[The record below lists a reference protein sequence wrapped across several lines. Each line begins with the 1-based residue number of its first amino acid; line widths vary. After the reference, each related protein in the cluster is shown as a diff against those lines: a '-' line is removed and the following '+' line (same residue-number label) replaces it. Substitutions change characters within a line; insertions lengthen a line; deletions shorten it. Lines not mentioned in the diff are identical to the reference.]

1 MGKSCLREWRSNI
14 LLFIY
19 FLTVNRGTVFAWTL
33 STAKRLTPGMLTPMI
48 RALLAFALTLLLTG
62 AALANPRIKDI
73 ADVEGVRD
81 NQLVGYG
88 LVVGLDGT
96 GDTLRNAAFT
106 RQALNSML
114 ERFNINVREA
124 DLRTG
129 NVAAVIVTAELP
141 PFSMQGTRL
150 DVTVSALGDAGSLQG
165 GVLIA
170 TPLMAANGEV
180 YAVAQGSLAVG
191 GFSAEGDAASVTRGV
206 PTNGRIAN
214 GAVIE
219 REIEWDLAAQ
229 NTVRLAL
236 RNPDF
241 TTARRM
247 AETINAFLGADA
259 ASAQNPS
266 TVALSRP
273 AAFRGDMVSLI
284 AEVEQ
289 LRVATDMRARVVID
303 ESTGTIVMG
312 ENVRVSTVAIAQ
324 GGLTITVSETPQ
336 VSQAQPFA
344 EGGETVVVPRTDVQV
359 TEDAGDLGVLEG
371 SVTLRELVDGL
382 NALGVSPRDMIT
394 ILQTIKAAGALQ
406 AEIEVL

>member
-1 MGKSCLREWRSNI
+1 MFTRFF
-14 LLFIY
+14 LLI
-19 FLTVNRGTVFAWTL
+19 G
-33 STAKRLTPGMLTPMI
+33 
-48 RALLAFALTLLLTG
+48 LAACLLT
-62 AALANPRIKDI
+62 ADAWANPRIKDI

-96 GDTLRNAAFT
+96 GDTLRNAVFT

-141 PFSMQGTRL
+141 PFSMQGSRV
-150 DVTVSALGDAGSLQG
+150 DVTVSALGDADSLQG

-170 TPLMAANGEV
+170 TPLMAANGDV

-191 GFSAEGDAASVTRGV
+191 GFAAEGDGASITRGV

-214 GAVIE
+214 GGVIE
-219 REIEWDLAAQ
+219 RELDWDLAGQ
-229 NTVRLAL
+229 SQIRLAL

-247 AETINAFLGADA
+247 ADAINAFLGANA
-259 ASAQNPS
+259 AAAQNPS

-273 AAFRGDMVSLI
+273 GFFEGDMVALI

-289 LRVATDMRARVVID
+289 LRVQTDMRARVIID

-312 ENVRVSTVAIAQ
+312 EDVRVSTVAIAQ
-324 GGLTITVSETPQ
+324 GGLTITVNESPV
-336 VSQAQPFA
+336 VSQPLPFA
-344 EGGETVVVPRTDVQV
+344 EGGEAIELPRTDITVQ
-359 TEDAGDLGVLEG
+359 EELREMGVLES
-371 SVTLRELVDGL
+371 SVSLRELVDGL
-382 NALGVSPRDMIT
+382 NALGVSPRDLIT

>member
-1 MGKSCLREWRSNI
+1 MERLCSKTPCRGLFTTMTR
-14 LLFIY
+14 LLTA
-19 FLTVNRGTVFAWTL
+19 LAL
-33 STAKRLTPGMLTPMI
+33 SL
-48 RALLAFALTLLLTG
+48 LLAG

-150 DVTVSALGDAGSLQG
+150 DVTVSAMGDADSLQG

-219 REIEWDLAAQ
+219 REIDWDLAAQ
-229 NTVRLAL
+229 ETVRLAL

-247 AETINAFLGADA
+247 AEAINAFLGDDA

-266 TVALSRP
+266 TVSLSLPP
-273 AAFRGDMVSLI
+273 AFSGDMVSLI

-336 VSQAQPFA
+336 VSQAQPLA
-344 EGGETVVVPRTDVQV
+344 PGGEALEVPRTDVEV
-359 TEDAGDLGVLEG
+359 TEDVGDLGVLEG

-394 ILQTIKAAGALQ
+394 ILQTIKSAGALQ

>member
-1 MGKSCLREWRSNI
+1 MMR
-14 LLFIY
+14 
-19 FLTVNRGTVFAWTL
+19 FL
-33 STAKRLTPGMLTPMI
+33 
-48 RALLAFALTLLLTG
+48 ALLAFAV
-62 AALANPRIKDI
+62 LAVSAPASADPRIKDI

-96 GDTLRNAAFT
+96 GDTLRNSAFT

-114 ERFNINVREA
+114 ERFNINVRDA

-150 DVTVSALGDAGSLQG
+150 DVGVSAIGDADSLQG

-170 TPLMAANGEV
+170 TPLMSSGGDV
-180 YAVAQGSLAVG
+180 YAIAQGSLAVG
-191 GFSAEGDAASVTRGV
+191 GFAAEGDGASVTRGV

-219 REIEWDLAAQ
+219 REVDWNLGAQ
-229 NTVRLAL
+229 QSIRLAL

-247 AETINAFLGADA
+247 AQTINAYLGAGA
-259 ASAQNPS
+259 ANAENPS
-266 TVALSRP
+266 IVSLSRP
-273 AAFRGDMVSLI
+273 AEFRGDMVALV
-284 AEVEQ
+284 AEIEQ
-289 LRVATDMRARVVID
+289 LRVETDMRARVVID
-303 ESTGTIVMG
+303 EATGTIVMG

-324 GGLTITVSETPQ
+324 GGLTITVAESP
-336 VSQAQPFA
+336 VASQAQPFA
-344 EGGETVVVPRTDVQV
+344 DGGETVVLPRTDVTV
-359 TEDAGDLGVLEG
+359 EEDMAELGVLEG
-371 SVTLRELVDGL
+371 SVSLRELVDGL

-394 ILQTIKAAGALQ
+394 ILQTIKASGALQ

>member
-1 MGKSCLREWRSNI
+1 VIVRMI
-14 LLFIY
+14 LALF
-19 FLTVNRGTVFAWTL
+19 A
-33 STAKRLTPGMLTPMI
+33 A
-48 RALLAFALTLLLTG
+48 
-62 AALANPRIKDI
+62 AALSATAAHANPRIKDI
-73 ADVEGVRD
+73 ADIEGVRS

-129 NVAAVIVTAELP
+129 NVAAVIVTAELA
-141 PFSMQGTRL
+141 PFSMRGSRM
-150 DVTVSALGDAGSLQG
+150 DVTVSALGDADSLQG

-170 TPLMAANGEV
+170 TPLVAANGEV
-180 YAVAQGSLAVG
+180 FAVAQGSVAVG
-191 GFSAEGDAASVTRGV
+191 GFSARGDAASVTRGV
-206 PTNGRIAN
+206 PTNGRISN

-219 REIEWDLAAQ
+219 REVGWELAQQ
-229 NTVRLAL
+229 NQVRLSL

-247 AETINAFLGADA
+247 AQAINAFLGSN
-259 ASAQNPS
+259 ASAAQNPS
-266 TVALSRP
+266 TVSLTLP
-273 AAFRGDMVSLI
+273 ENFREDMVALI
-284 AEVEQ
+284 ADIEQ
-289 LRVATDMRARVVID
+289 LRVQTDMRARVVID

-324 GGLTITVSETPQ
+324 GGLTITVSETPIA
-336 VSQAQPFA
+336 SQPAPFA
-344 EGGETVVVPRTDVQV
+344 EGGETVVLPRTQVQV
-359 TEDAGDLGVLEG
+359 EQEMREIGVLES

-394 ILQTIKAAGALQ
+394 ILQTIKSAGALQ

>member
-1 MGKSCLREWRSNI
+1 MPALIRFTAVLGLILCL
-14 LLFIY
+14 
-19 FLTVNRGTVFAWTL
+19 V
-33 STAKRLTPGMLTPMI
+33 TPM
-48 RALLAFALTLLLTG
+48 AV
-62 AALANPRIKDI
+62 ANPRIKDI

-88 LVVGLDGT
+88 LVVGLNDT
-96 GDTLRNAAFT
+96 GDTLRNAVFT

-141 PFSMQGTRL
+141 PFSMQGSRV
-150 DVTVSALGDAGSLQG
+150 DVTVSALGDAESLQG

-170 TPLMAANGEV
+170 TPLMAANGDV
-180 YAVAQGSLAVG
+180 YAVAQGSVAVG
-191 GFSAEGDAASVTRGV
+191 GFAAEGDGASITRGV
-206 PTNGRIAN
+206 PTNGRVAN
-214 GAVIE
+214 GGVIE
-219 REIEWDLAAQ
+219 RELDWDLAGQ
-229 NTVRLAL
+229 NQIRLAL

-247 AETINAFLGADA
+247 AQTINAYLGAPA
-259 ASAQNPS
+259 ATAQNPT
-266 TVALSRP
+266 TVALARP
-273 AAFRGDMVSLI
+273 ALFAGDMIALI
-284 AEVEQ
+284 SEVEQ
-289 LRVATDMRARVVID
+289 LRVETDMRARVVID

-312 ENVRVSTVAIAQ
+312 EDVRVSTVAIAQ
-324 GGLTITVSETPQ
+324 GGLTITVTESPQ
-336 VSQAQPFA
+336 VNQPGAFA
-344 EGGETVVVPRTDVQV
+344 DAGETVVVPRTDITV
-359 TEDAGDLGVLEG
+359 EEEMRELGVLEG
-371 SVTLRELVDGL
+371 TVSLRELVDGL

>member
-1 MGKSCLREWRSNI
+1 MIVR
-14 LLFIY
+14 LLI
-19 FLTVNRGTVFAWTL
+19 AMA
-33 STAKRLTPGMLTPMI
+33 TAA
-48 RALLAFALTLLLTG
+48 ALLAP
-62 AALANPRIKDI
+62 AAWANPRIKDI

-88 LVVGLDGT
+88 LIVGLDGT

-141 PFSMQGTRL
+141 PFSMQGSRL
-150 DVTVSALGDAGSLQG
+150 DVTVSALGDADSLQG

-170 TPLMAANGEV
+170 TPLMAANGDV
-180 YAVAQGSLAVG
+180 YAVAQGSVAVG
-191 GFSAEGDAASVTRGV
+191 GFAADGDAASITRGV

-219 REIEWDLAAQ
+219 RELNWDLANQAQ
-229 NTVRLAL
+229 IRLAL

-247 AETINAFLGADA
+247 ADTINAYLGANA

-266 TVALSRP
+266 TVSLARP
-273 AAFRGDMVSLI
+273 GFFTGDMVALI

-289 LRVATDMRARVVID
+289 LRVQTDMRARVIID

-324 GGLTITVSETPQ
+324 GGLTITVAETPV
-336 VSQAQPFA
+336 VSQPLPFA
-344 EGGETVVVPRTDVQV
+344 EGGEAVELPRTDITVD
-359 TEDAGDLGVLEG
+359 EEMRELGVLEG

>member
-1 MGKSCLREWRSNI
+1 MILR
-14 LLFIY
+14 
-19 FLTVNRGTVFAWTL
+19 VVFAVL
-33 STAKRLTPGMLTPMI
+33 
-48 RALLAFALTLLLTG
+48 ALISFSAPSWS
-62 AALANPRIKDI
+62 NPRIKDI

-88 LVVGLDGT
+88 LVVGLNGS

-129 NVAAVIVTAELP
+129 NVAAVMVTAELP

-150 DVTVSALGDAGSLQG
+150 DVTVSALGDANSLQG

-170 TPLMAANGEV
+170 TPLMAANGDV

-191 GFSAEGDAASVTRGV
+191 GFEASGDAASVTRGV
-206 PTNGRIAN
+206 PTNARIAN

-219 REIEWDLAAQ
+219 REIEWDLASQ
-229 NTVRLAL
+229 TSVRLAL

-247 AETINAFLGADA
+247 ADTINAYLGFTA
-259 ASAQNPS
+259 ATAQNPS
-266 TVALSRP
+266 TVALSRTEN
-273 AAFRGDMVSLI
+273 FSGDMITLL

-289 LRVATDMRARVVID
+289 LRVQTDMRARVVID
-303 ESTGTIVMG
+303 ENTGTIVMG

-324 GGLTITVSETPQ
+324 GGLTITVSETPI

-344 EGGETVVVPRTDVQV
+344 PGGETIELPRTDVQV

>member
-1 MGKSCLREWRSNI
+1 MERVCSKTPCRGLFTTMTR
-14 LLFIY
+14 LLTA
-19 FLTVNRGTVFAWTL
+19 LAL
-33 STAKRLTPGMLTPMI
+33 SL
-48 RALLAFALTLLLTG
+48 LLAG

-150 DVTVSALGDAGSLQG
+150 DVTVSAMGDADSLQG

-219 REIEWDLAAQ
+219 REIDWDLAAQ
-229 NTVRLAL
+229 ETVRLAL

-247 AETINAFLGADA
+247 AEAINAFLGDDA

-266 TVALSRP
+266 TVSLSLP
-273 AAFRGDMVSLI
+273 SAFSGDMVSLI

-336 VSQAQPFA
+336 VSQAQPLA
-344 EGGETVVVPRTDVQV
+344 PGGEALEVPRTDVEV
-359 TEDAGDLGVLEG
+359 TEDVGDLGVLEG

-394 ILQTIKAAGALQ
+394 ILQTIKSAGALQ

>member
-1 MGKSCLREWRSNI
+1 MIRVFLSLALMI
-14 LLFIY
+14 LL
-19 FLTVNRGTVFAWTL
+19 A
-33 STAKRLTPGMLTPMI
+33 
-48 RALLAFALTLLLTG
+48 G

-219 REIEWDLAAQ
+219 REIDWDLAAQ
-229 NTVRLAL
+229 QTVRLAL

-273 AAFRGDMVSLI
+273 AAFSGDMVSLI

-359 TEDAGDLGVLEG
+359 TEDAGNLGVLEG